1 MIEGRTCGAGMD
13 ERRGSAQGD
22 LCDRAPLPG
31 EALRTKRAR
40 TAAGKDSELSS
51 GITREN
57 AIRLFELVE
66 GRVPRKALE
75 IGVERGVS
83 TVAILAAS
91 SPWRKSSRGRHDVCV
106 DFGAAAS

>member
-1 MIEGRTCGAGMD
+1 MD